1 MFEILFYFAFV
12 VLDFNVSLSERLRC
26 DAGAILQLVSV
37 SVVLFSFEID
47 FDDYIAFS
55 SRFHR
60 LLFLGKYSRGIISI
74 SRSRYIDPQASF
86 EII

>member
-1 MFEILFYFAFV
+1 MRRWSDFATGV
-12 VLDFNVSLSERLRC
+12 GVGDALLSLK
-26 DAGAILQLVSV
+26 
-37 SVVLFSFEID
+37 ID

>member
-1 MFEILFYFAFV
+1 MRRWSDFATGV
-12 VLDFNVSLSERLRC
+12 GVGGALLSLK
-26 DAGAILQLVSV
+26 
-37 SVVLFSFEID
+37 ID

-74 SRSRYIDPQASF
+74 SRSRYIDPQASS

>member
-1 MFEILFYFAFV
+1 MRRWSDFATGV
-12 VLDFNVSLSERLRC
+12 GVGGALLSLK
-26 DAGAILQLVSV
+26 
-37 SVVLFSFEID
+37 ID

>member
-60 LLFLGKYSRGIISI
+60 LLFLGKYSREIISI